1 MFDAIEDTPTEKLVE
16 ELLSRNTTSLIS
28 LIAEANDQT
37 KAALALVDVAKD
49 AAAARAK
56 YELLRTLIAD
66 IGKLPTYQTNGE
78 MMVKYTDVL
87 NMLDRYVMQY

>member
-16 ELLSRNTTSLIS
+16 ELLSRNTPSLIS
-28 LIAEANDQT
+28 LLAEANAQT
-37 KAALALVDVAKD
+37 KAVLALVDEVKD

-56 YELLRTLIAD
+56 YELLRKLIED
-66 IGKLPTYQTNGE
+66 VGEMPTYQTNGE

-87 NMLDRYVMQY
+87 NILEWYVKEL

>member
-28 LIAEANDQT
+28 LIAEANAQT
-37 KAALALVDVAKD
+37 KAALALVDEAKD

-87 NMLDRYVMQY
+87 NMLDRYVKEL

>member
-1 MFDAIEDTPTEKLVE
+1 
-16 ELLSRNTTSLIS
+16 
-28 LIAEANDQT
+28 
-37 KAALALVDVAKD
+37 VDEAKD

-87 NMLDRYVMQY
+87 NMLDRYVKEL